1 MWRVIEQFVN
11 YFFKFLNHDI
21 FDRGVL
27 GDGPIFLVPD
37 VSFFSVFDFTLLAK
51 FLALAGAF
59 FAAAFA
65 LLAVALALAG
75 AFFAA
80 AFALLATALVA
91 DAALSALFAAD
102 AIFLAT
108 AAFIPALIS
117 LEAPAEATFDTVSS
131 LASTSFFAVAAP
143 TPGNAVN
150 FSILDALVCEAI
162 LSPITSMKASFLEV
176 FL

>member
-1 MWRVIEQFVN
+1 MES
-11 YFFKFLNHDI
+11 
-21 FDRGVL
+21 GVF
-27 GDGPIFLVPD
+27 GDGPIFLDLAVEL
-37 VSFFSVFDFTLLAK
+37 FLAFDLTLLAK
-51 FLALAGAF
+51 FLALEAACLALAGAC

-75 AFFAA
+75 ACLAA

-91 DAALSALFAAD
+91 DDALSAPFAAD
-102 AIFLAT
+102 TIFLAI
-108 AAFIPALIS
+108 AALIPALTS
-117 LEAPAEATFDTVSS
+117 LEAPAAATLDTESS

-150 FSILDALVCEAI
+150 FSILEALVCEAI
-162 LSPITSMKASFLEV
+162 LSPITAMKAFFLEV